1 MSKIKIGLPS
11 KGRLKDE
18 SLAFLKGKNLEVT
31 NSFGERNY
39 FFNVKNNNEIDGIFL
54 HSREIIERINDGT
67 LDIGISGLDLLKEL
81 PDVYSKNV
89 KIFKKLNF
97 GFADLVVAIPKDWL
111 DVQNMADLEEVSFE
125 FREKYG
131 RRMRIATKY
140 PNLTESFFLSK
151 GVSQFRVVPSLG
163 ATESYPFTGSSELI
177 ADITSTGSTLKA
189 NNLRVINDGIILK
202 SSACIFVSKKIEKN
216 KFLNLLK

>member
-1 MSKIKIGLPS
+1 MAKIKIGLPS
-11 KGRLKDE
+11 KGRLKE
-18 SLAFLKGKNLEVT
+18 EALSFLKSKNLEVV

-39 FFNVKNNNEIDGIFL
+39 FFNIKNNKEIDGIFL
-54 HSREIIERINDGT
+54 HAREIIERINDGT

-81 PDVYSKNV
+81 PEVYSANV

-131 RRMRIATKY
+131 RRIRVATKY

-177 ADITSTGSTLKA
+177 TDITSTGSTLKA
-189 NNLRVINDGIILK
+189 NNLRIINDGTILK
-202 SSACIFVSKKIEKN
+202 SSACVFVSKKIEKN
-216 KFLNLLK
+216 KFLNFLK

>member
-1 MSKIKIGLPS
+1 MCI
-11 KGRLKDE
+11 RD
-18 SLAFLKGKNLEVT
+18 
-31 NSFGERNY
+31 R
-39 FFNVKNNNEIDGIFL
+39 DGIFL
-54 HSREIIERINDGT
+54 HAREIIERINDGT

-81 PDVYSKNV
+81 PDVYSANV

-131 RRMRIATKY
+131 RRMRVATKY

-177 ADITSTGSTLKA
+177 TDITSTGSTLKA
-189 NNLRVINDGIILK
+189 NNLRIINDGIILK

-216 KFLNLLK
+216 KFLNFLK

>member
-1 MSKIKIGLPS
+1 I
-11 KGRLKDE
+11 
-18 SLAFLKGKNLEVT
+18 

-39 FFNVKNNNEIDGIFL
+39 FFNIKNNNKLDGIFL
-54 HSREIIERINDGT
+54 HAREIIERVNDGT
-67 LDIGISGLDLLKEL
+67 LDIGISGLDILKEL

-97 GFADLVVAIPKDWL
+97 GFADLVVAVPKDWL

-131 RRMRIATKY
+131 RRMRVATKY

-177 ADITSTGSTLKA
+177 TDITSTGSTLKA
-189 NNLRVINDGIILK
+189 NNLRIINDGIILK
-202 SSACIFVSKKIEKN
+202 SSACIFVSRKIKKN